1 MDDPRAVIRRAYRKV
16 DDGFWI
22 PQAEEQKIRAA
33 SSSPTYG
40 EMTPTSVR
48 RLAEHLALGPRDVFY
63 DLGSGVGKV
72 VNQIAISAP
81 VARCV
86 GVELS
91 PSRVRTAR
99 KVLRHLRA
107 DGLVR
112 AAQVSFRQQ
121 DILAARIRDAT
132 VVYTCSTAFPWTFLG
147 ALCDKVAGLGKP
159 ITFVS
164 VQELVPRDDFELQAT
179 LRLDMTWQRRD
190 YVYVYRVT
198 PAMAR
203 AGSSRSRSRAR
214 PARPRPRSR
223 S

>member
-1 MDDPRAVIRRAYRKV
+1 VDDPRAVIRRAYRKV

-22 PQAEEQKIRAA
+22 PQNEEREILAA

-48 RLAEHLALGPRDVFY
+48 RLAEHLELGPRDVFY

-72 VNQIAISAP
+72 INQIAISAP

-99 KVLRHLRA
+99 AVLRRLRT

-147 ALCDKVAGLGKP
+147 ALCDRVSGLGKP
-159 ITFVS
+159 LRFVS
-164 VQELVPRDDFELQAT
+164 VQELVPRDDFELQET

-198 PAMAR
+198 PR